1 MSVAAPPLS
10 ERELMACLLA
20 DRLHDDELLIV
31 GGASTVPMAA
41 GLLAQRTHAPNLTLL
56 TGSGAVNPRP
66 RWLAPSGGDH
76 EYLRTAEAH
85 FTMEDVFDD
94 TERGRWDVAIF
105 GGIQVDAFGNFN
117 LTYVGGTLEHPT
129 LRGPGLVNA
138 GIATSA
144 SRFMLLCEHH
154 SPRTLVA
161 RVDFASG
168 AGARRPDGGHYPP
181 DRRGG
186 GPDHC
191 VTPLA
196 CLRIGADGRFGVAS
210 RHPGVTAEALCAQ
223 TGFALPD
230 ADAAPSTPA
239 PPRDQVAAL
248 REAVDPTGTLNERRG
263 SCPSST

>member
-1 MSVAAPPLS
+1 MNGRSEPLS
-10 ERELMACLLA
+10 DRELMACLLA
-20 DRLHDDELLIV
+20 DRLHDGELLIV

-85 FTMEDVFDD
+85 FTIEDVFDD

-117 LTYVGGTLEHPT
+117 LTYVGGTLARPT

-154 SPRTLVA
+154 SPRTLVE
-161 RVDFASG
+161 RIDFASG
-168 AGARRPDGGHYPP
+168 AGARRPDGRPYPEC
-181 DRRGG
+181 RRGG

-196 CLRIGADGRFGVAS
+196 CLRIGGDGRFGVAS
-210 RHPGVTAEALCAQ
+210 LHPGVAPEQ
-223 TGFALPD
+223 VRERTGFALPD
-230 ADAAPSTPA
+230 ADAAPTTPV
-239 PPRDQVAAL
+239 PPQDQVAAL
-248 REAVDPTGTLNERRG
+248 RAAVDPTGTLNERRG
-263 SCPSST
+263 SCRSPS

>member
-1 MSVAAPPLS
+1 MSDPPLS
-10 ERELMACLLA
+10 DRELMACLLA
-20 DRLHDDELLIV
+20 DRLADGELLIV

-41 GLLAQRTHAPNLTLL
+41 GLLAQRRHAPNLTLL

-66 RWLAPSGGDH
+66 RRLAPSGGDH

-117 LTYVGGTLEHPT
+117 LTYVGGTLARPT

-154 SPRTLVA
+154 SPRTLVE

-168 AGARRPDGGHYPP
+168 AGARRPDGRPYPP
-181 DRRGG
+181 GRRGA

-196 CLRIGADGRFGVAS
+196 CLRIGGDGRFGVAS
-210 RHPGVTAEALCAQ
+210 LHPGVTAAQ
-223 TGFALPD
+223 LRERTGFAVRIAGD
-230 ADAAPSTPA
+230 VAVTPM
-239 PPRDQVAAL
+239 PGPEQVAEL
-248 REAVDPTGTLNERRG
+248 RATVDPTATLNERR
-263 SCPSST
+263 PT